1 MARRGD
7 IAALGVLAALGAGIL
22 ENKRNKDKVPVES
35 LESQLES
42 KPKAKSSYDE
52 EHVFTGP
59 MEAKKK
65 SAPTK
70 TQASAKAESKPSTQG
85 YTRGKEQLSDYQM
98 RQARDLE
105 KGKTRGRPA
114 EGAPRTTTV
123 TPARAEAPSGD
134 LASQIPGSSPEGWQ
148 GGSGERVTGN
158 EFTRNV
164 SNTAIPL
171 AAAAGAGALG
181 PAVRSASNIGMY
193 GRGSQAAGQIENA
206 AARQLA
212 NNPTRQLTGPSKSDL
227 VARDRAARAAAR
239 EREMLEE
246 NAARSGLNP
255 ESPGYEGAAR
265 AVRESLG
272 DGNWVL
278 RKKGGSVKSSTSSKP
293 AAKGWGKARGARQA
307 KYY

>member
-65 SAPTK
+65 SAPAKTATK
-70 TQASAKAESKPSTQG
+70 APEKTSSGPTRDNEAG
-85 YTRGKEQLSDYQM
+85 MTRGTRPVDP
-98 RQARDLE
+98 RDLE
-105 KGKTRGRPA
+105 RGKTRGRPA

-272 DGNWVL
+272 EGNWVL

>member
-65 SAPTK
+65 VAPVK
-70 TQASAKAESKPSTQG
+70 TTAKAPEKTSPGPTRDNEAG
-85 YTRGKEQLSDYQM
+85 MTRGTRPADP
-98 RQARDLE
+98 RDLE
-105 KGKTRGRPA
+105 RGKTRGRPA

-134 LASQIPGSSPEGWQ
+134 LASQIPGSSPKGWQ

-164 SNTAIPL
+164 SNTANALAASPLPGAVAAGVAEAAAAARARRL
-171 AAAAGAGALG
+171 AAAAKEA
-181 PAVRSASNIGMY
+181 
-193 GRGSQAAGQIENA
+193 
-206 AARQLA
+206 
-212 NNPTRQLTGPSKSDL
+212 
-227 VARDRAARAAAR
+227 
-239 EREMLEE
+239 ERE
-246 NAARSGLNP
+246 AVTNP
-255 ESPGYEGAAR
+255 LQWMAGPRGELGRKAMSEADTTGGAIGY
-265 AVRESLG
+265 
-272 DGNWVL
+272 
-278 RKKGGSVKSSTSSKP
+278 KKGGSTKP